1 MLDALFDAQS
11 ILVATADDTPAAAV
25 VAEGELVCRP
35 AAGNLGACTAA
46 QGRTLLDVPT
56 TGEAVLDT
64 LYDAFSIVYADTDD
78 TPAALTVG
86 ASTLVGRGAAGGIA
100 ALSAADART
109 VLNVEDG
116 ADVTDAANV
125 DAAGATM
132 NADFDAQTLLVAV
145 SDNTPVIATINDGEF
160 AGRPV
165 GGNVGTVTA
174 AQALTML
181 GIGDAAALLHA
192 TVALVGTA
200 ANTTTTG
207 PFYDATNRGGYQR
220 VTGDGDSG
228 TGQVVYL
235 WRVPPDF
242 AGWDT
247 TMLSVG
253 HIWADAT
260 GNNVGSLV
268 IIDTAGVTV
277 ETAAV
282 TATATYATASVAAAD
297 LDAGTY
303 TPDGVVTVRFDVTT
317 DTADTADVYDLRL
330 FWTR

>member
-1 MLDALFDAQS
+1 
-11 ILVATADDTPAAAV
+11 
-25 VAEGELVCRP
+25 
-35 AAGNLGACTAA
+35 
-46 QGRTLLDVPT
+46 
-56 TGEAVLDT
+56 
-64 LYDAFSIVYADTDD
+64 
-78 TPAALTVG
+78 
-86 ASTLVGRGAAGGIA
+86 
-100 ALSAADART
+100 
-109 VLNVEDG
+109 
-116 ADVTDAANV
+116 
-125 DAAGATM
+125 M

-192 TVALVGTA
+192 TAALVGTA

-282 TATATYATASVAAAD
+282 TATATYVG
-297 LDAGTY
+297 LDRAM
-303 TPDGVVTVRFDVTT
+303 
-317 DTADTADVYDLRL
+317 
-330 FWTR
+330 FWTQARDTEKGFRQYSANPVRTTSRVTSTVLDHCAHLIR